1 MNIVY
6 ISTIASR
13 SGYGD
18 CAREF
23 GEFLLS
29 KYKDEVSFMSTRWGD
44 SGLSELDTQTKI
56 NEKIKA
62 KLISNLPTDIDVLY
76 QMSLPSEF
84 NPAGKINVGLTAG
97 LEFLGWP
104 DEFIHGCNRMQK
116 IIVPSKFTKDAMLDT
131 EHNSVECTSDID
143 IVFESVDDLYLNPTS
158 EPISDID
165 EDMSEINESFCFLS
179 MGIWTTENDR
189 KNITSTLKTFQTSF
203 SNTDKDV
210 ALVLKINGPKYN
222 TKDTDIILREIRKI
236 NSEYKTPKSVY
247 LIYGNL
253 TKTEIFK
260 LYKHPKIKCM
270 VSLTHGEGFGRPLL
284 EASVAGLPIIASK
297 WSGHL
302 DFLPKKFCQLVPGK
316 INKIIEPNPY
326 KTTNSTWFYPDES
339 VASKFMLD
347 CVDRYDIF
355 KKRAGQLANENLEK
369 YNKSEM
375 FKRYNDTLNN
385 I

>member
-1 MNIVY
+1 MNVVY
-6 ISTIASR
+6 ISPIASR

-23 GEFLLS
+23 GEFLLN
-29 KYKDEVSFMSTRWGD
+29 KYKDISFMSTRWGD
-44 SGLSELDTQTKI
+44 SGLSELDTHTKI
-56 NEKIKA
+56 NDKIKT
-62 KLISNLPTDIDVLY
+62 KLTSTLPDDIDILY

-84 NPAGKINVGLTAG
+84 NPLGKFNVGLTAG
-97 LEFLGWP
+97 LEFLGWS

-116 IIVPSKFTKDAMLDT
+116 IIVPSKFTKEAMLNS
-131 EHNSVECTSDID
+131 EHNSIECTTDVD
-143 IVFESVDDLYLNPTS
+143 VVFEGVDDLYLNPVIEST
-158 EPISDID
+158 SDID
-165 EDMSEINESFCFLS
+165 EDMSEIDESFCFLS

-189 KNITSTLKTFQTSF
+189 KNITSTIKTFQQSF
-203 SNTDKDV
+203 SNTKKDV

-222 TKDTDIILREIRKI
+222 TKDVGTILRELRII
-236 NSEYKTPKSVY
+236 NSEYKNPKSVY

-253 TKTEIFK
+253 TKTEICK

-284 EASVAGLPIIASK
+284 EASVIGLPIIASK

-302 DFLPKKFCQLVPGK
+302 DFLPKKFCQLVSGK
-316 INKIIEPNPY
+316 INKITEPNPY
-326 KTTNSTWFYPDES
+326 KTTNSAWFYPDES

-347 CVDRYDIF
+347 CVDRYGIF
-355 KKRAGQLANENLEK
+355 KKRAEQLANKNLEK

-375 FKRYNDTLNN
+375 FKLYDDIVNN